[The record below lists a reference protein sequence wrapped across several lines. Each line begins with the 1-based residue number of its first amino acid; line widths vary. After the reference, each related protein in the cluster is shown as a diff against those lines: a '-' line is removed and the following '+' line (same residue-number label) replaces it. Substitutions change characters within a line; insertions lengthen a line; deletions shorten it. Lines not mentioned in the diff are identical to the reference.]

1 MLAVAE
7 EKISKNK
14 ENLRKVTLSSKEE
27 TPKHWGRWT
36 LDEENLSLFTN
47 YDNDEKRYSLP
58 LVLFNNPEETLGWI
72 ISIQEKLWTTNQD
85 IGDLIEALNDLL
97 NLKSHFGGKGSEQ
110 DNGNIGYIR
119 NVVEQRIRLNKMK
132 IINKEG

>member
-1 MLAVAE
+1 MAE
-7 EKISKNK
+7 EKFSKNK
-14 ENLRKVTLSSKEE
+14 ENLNRVALSPKEE
-27 TPKHWGRWT
+27 TPKRWGRWI

-72 ISIQEKLWTTNQD
+72 TSIHEKTWTTNQD
-85 IGDLIEALNDLL
+85 IGDLVEALNDLL
-97 NLKSHFGGKGSEQ
+97 NLKSHFGRNGNGH
-110 DNGNIGYIR
+110 DNGDIGYIR
-119 NVVEQRIRLNKMK
+119 HFVQQRMKLNKMK